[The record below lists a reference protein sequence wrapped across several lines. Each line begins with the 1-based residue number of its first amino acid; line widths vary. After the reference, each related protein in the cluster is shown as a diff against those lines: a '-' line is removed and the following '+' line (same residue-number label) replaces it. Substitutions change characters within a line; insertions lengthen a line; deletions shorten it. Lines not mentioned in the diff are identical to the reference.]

1 MLRRSTLSPVDSS
14 RRRVRVGCA
23 GGCRGDVDPRVISIV
38 SALLLFAATQLAT
51 AQAGRY
57 RFPERLESYMAN
69 AVKLTSDERQRL
81 SAGTPVTKMLDAD
94 ESKEVA
100 VFGAVWISAP
110 IARYVEAVK
119 NIEAFERGGGFKV
132 ARCCPVSQVQSRLNV
147 TVVDS
152 FASRS
157 RWNRPGVSSP
167 SN

>member
-1 MLRRSTLSPVDSS
+1 MIPEASQTAGRHENAMS
-14 RRRVRVGCA
+14 RRTALACGYVV
-23 GGCRGDVDPRVISIV
+23 PRVIFIV
-38 SALLLFAATQLAT
+38 SALLLFAATRLAT
-51 AQAGRY
+51 AQPGRFQ
-57 RFPERLESYMAN
+57 FPGRLESYLAN
-69 AVKLTSDERQRL
+69 AVRLSSDERQRL
-81 SAGTPVTKMLDAD
+81 VTGAPVTKMLDAD

-157 RWNRPGVSSP
+157 RWNRPRVSSP